1 MVLMWGVVLSGADV
15 ESGTHGVAVGLVLI
29 VWV

>member
-1 MVLMWGVVLSGADV
+1 MVLMWRVVLSGADV
-15 ESGTHGVAVGLVLI
+15 ESCTHGVSVGLVLT